1 MKKKIDKLP
10 IPDSVYNQLLNFG
23 IPANEIN
30 NETALTV
37 SLYLQAMKG
46 NVSAINEL
54 KKELA
59 DQEELKKE
67 KIKDISKDIVK
78 EEKRILA
85 MLDKLTDQEK
95 EINKEFI
102 HNIAFLSV
110 NLKNLSQDIAKNGY
124 KEKYKNGVNQYGYKD
139 RTEVKTYNAMFKN
152 YQSAMK
158 QLNDL
163 ILSHE
168 SHDEEDDF
176 DRF

>member
-1 MKKKIDKLP
+1 
-10 IPDSVYNQLLNFG
+10 
-23 IPANEIN
+23 
-30 NETALTV
+30 
-37 SLYLQAMKG
+37 
-46 NVSAINEL
+46 
-54 KKELA
+54 
-59 DQEELKKE
+59 
-67 KIKDISKDIVK
+67 
-78 EEKRILA
+78 

-102 HNIAFLSV
+102 HSIAFLSV
-110 NLKNLSQDIAKNGY
+110 NLKNLSQDIAKNGI

-168 SHDEEDDF
+168 NHYEEDVDF
-176 DRF
+176 FNNLHIDTNIKMKNGDCISVTLKRI